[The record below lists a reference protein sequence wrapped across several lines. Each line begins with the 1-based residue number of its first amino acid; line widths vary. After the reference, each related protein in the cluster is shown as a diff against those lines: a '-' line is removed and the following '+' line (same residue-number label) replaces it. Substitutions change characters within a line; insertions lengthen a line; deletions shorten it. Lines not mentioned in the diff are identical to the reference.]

1 MPIGFDLD
9 DEDEAECEPEPAV
22 GDGCA
27 SLTPVDGHGEVET
40 IREAAKTMLRLRR
53 AGATFVKIG
62 EMEAQFGPVRKR

>member
-9 DEDEAECEPEPAV
+9 DEDEADCEPEPVV

-27 SLTPVDGHGEVET
+27 SLTVADDSGVET
-40 IREAAKTMLRLRR
+40 IREAARAMLRLRR